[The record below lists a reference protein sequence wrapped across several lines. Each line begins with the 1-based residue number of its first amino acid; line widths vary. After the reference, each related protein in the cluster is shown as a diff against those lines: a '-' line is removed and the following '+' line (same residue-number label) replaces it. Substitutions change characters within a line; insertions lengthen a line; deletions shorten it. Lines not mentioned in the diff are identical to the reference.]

1 MSDAGR
7 NAHVTNLRVID
18 VGGHSVL
25 ESVPREV
32 GSFRGSIQIGDIA
45 SGNTPLQAACV
56 DTAEV
61 NDVTDKH
68 NT

>member
-1 MSDAGR
+1 MPDARR

-32 GSFRGSIQIGDIA
+32 GSFRGSIRIGDIA
-45 SGNTPLQAACV
+45 SSNTPLHAACV
-56 DTAEV
+56 DGAEV
-61 NDVTDKH
+61 FDVADQHDT
-68 NT
+68 